1 MFAVLALAGL
11 AACTPSGGAPTTE
24 TAERAATSAAPTD
37 DLTDDLTDAPT
48 DAPTDTL
55 TAAPTNASPGATA
68 TAVATL
74 TPAPT
79 PTIPTDTVVERGV
92 ALPGFSVTVYGQVFR
107 PTALTFGP
115 DGTLYVASTEAVVYA
130 LSDTD
135 GDRRADMNTPF
146 VRGVKVPLGL
156 LWVDDQLYVSHNE
169 LGDGRVIA
177 FADRDGDGRAETQ
190 TEIVA
195 GLPSDGR
202 HQNDDLVLGPD
213 GYIYLGMGSTCDVC
227 VEANARSAAILRFKP
242 DGSDLSVYARGLR
255 NPYGLAFNAA
265 GDLFATDNGRDDL
278 GRESPPE
285 ELNHIVSGGDY
296 GWPTCYVGATEPA
309 CNTAVPPI
317 ATFTPRSSADGLV
330 FYDGDAFPEAYR
342 DDAFVAV
349 LGSYVYIDLER
360 GVAHVPIAKDGDAY
374 TAGEPEWL
382 LKLVTQGRP
391 LDVTVGPDGA
401 LYVADYEMGEILRI
415 NYGKP

>member
-1 MFAVLALAGL
+1 MT
-11 AACTPSGGAPTTE
+11 ACTPVGPTAPPTAVTASA
-24 TAERAATSAAPTD
+24 TAEGAATSAAPTS
-37 DLTDDLTDAPT
+37 TVPTSSVPTNAAPT
-48 DAPTDTL
+48 SATPTAGP
-55 TAAPTNASPGATA
+55 TAAPTGTP
-68 TAVATL
+68 TL

-115 DGTLYVASTEAVVYA
+115 DGRLYVASTNAVVYA
-130 LSDTD
+130 LADTD
-135 GDRRADMNTPF
+135 GDHRADATTTF
-146 VRGVKVPLGL
+146 VSGVRVPLGL
-156 LWVDDQLYVSHNE
+156 LWIGDQLYVSHNE

-177 FADRDGDGRAETQ
+177 YSDRDGDGRAETRD
-190 TEIVA
+190 TIVT
-195 GLPSDGR
+195 GLPSGGR

-213 GYIYLGMGSTCDVC
+213 GYIYLGMGSTCDAC
-227 VEANARSAAILRFKP
+227 AEADARSAGILRFKP
-242 DGSDLSVYARGLR
+242 DGSGLIVYARGLR

-265 GDLFATDNGRDDL
+265 GDLFSTDNGRDDL
-278 GRESPPE
+278 GRDAPPE

-296 GWPTCYVGATEPA
+296 GWPTCYVGATDPA
-309 CNTAVPPI
+309 CGAVTPPV

-342 DDAFVAV
+342 GDAFVAV

-360 GVAHVPIAKDGDAY
+360 GVAHVPITKDGDAY

-401 LYVADYEMGEILRI
+401 LYAADYEMGEILRI
-415 NYGKP
+415 NYGRP

>member
-1 MFAVLALAGL
+1 M
-11 AACTPSGGAPTTE
+11 
-24 TAERAATSAAPTD
+24 
-37 DLTDDLTDAPT
+37 
-48 DAPTDTL
+48 
-55 TAAPTNASPGATA
+55 
-68 TAVATL
+68 
-74 TPAPT
+74 
-79 PTIPTDTVVERGV
+79 
-92 ALPGFSVTVYGQVFR
+92 TVYGQVFR

-115 DGTLYVASTEAVVYA
+115 DGRLYVASTNAVVYA
-130 LSDTD
+130 LADTD
-135 GDRRADMNTPF
+135 GDHRAETTTTF
-146 VRGVKVPLGL
+146 VSGVRVPLGL
-156 LWVDDQLYVSHNE
+156 LWIGDQLYVSHNE

-177 FADRDGDGRAETQ
+177 YSDRDGDGRAETHD
-190 TEIVA
+190 TIVT
-195 GLPSDGR
+195 GLPSGGR

-213 GYIYLGMGSTCDVC
+213 GYIYLGMGSTCDAC
-227 VEANARSAAILRFKP
+227 AEADARSAGILRFKP

-265 GDLFATDNGRDDL
+265 GDLFSTDNGRDDL
-278 GRESPPE
+278 GRDAPPE

-296 GWPTCYVGATEPA
+296 GWPTCYVGATDPA
-309 CNTAVPPI
+309 CGAVVPPV

-330 FYDGDAFPEAYR
+330 FYDASAFPEAFR

-360 GVAHVPIAKDGDAY
+360 GVAHVPITKAGDAY

-415 NYGKP
+415 NYGHP